1 MFIMFL
7 KCIRKRC
14 RYILFLIRYK
24 RELYRSIWF
33 VFDFSV
39 IDSRL
44 RFMWII
50 IFVLW
55 RFKGLVSEIR
65 NRNNLRIYGKLYG
78 NNGLEFIS
86 YYYKKLDINIF
97 FNKDLFYIFE
107 IVFYRLRKILFLLK
121 KNWNIIYN
129 E

>member
-1 MFIMFL
+1 
-7 KCIRKRC
+7 
-14 RYILFLIRYK
+14 
-24 RELYRSIWF
+24 
-33 VFDFSV
+33 
-39 IDSRL
+39 
-44 RFMWII
+44 MWII

-78 NNGLEFIS
+78 NNGLEFII

-107 IVFYRLRKILFLLK
+107 IVFYRLWKILFLLK
-121 KNWNIIYN
+121 KIEI
-129 E
+129 